1 MNVLKEMQ
9 KINLKEIAW
18 FKGLSEREREKR
30 IK

>member
-18 FKGLSEREREKR
+18 FKGLSERERKR
-30 IK
+30 E